1 VWEPEDELKDKKRR
15 IDKEVGTRGTIVN
28 PSEMRCTRS
37 RALAMKDY
45 VEDLGAHRS
54 EPE

>member
-1 VWEPEDELKDKKRR
+1 MKDKKRC

-28 PSEMRCTRS
+28 PSEMQCTHS
-37 RALAMKDY
+37 RALAMKDC